1 MNKISQAKEVLAK
14 SDANKALAKTDRWVG
29 ACVCFV
35 GTLVAPLLVALWL
48 ANVGVMARAWHWM
61 LGGF

>member
-1 MNKISQAKEVLAK
+1 MNEVSKVKGNVEQLVAARDVSK
-14 SDANKALAKTDRWVG
+14 SDKWVG
-29 ACVCFV
+29 ACVCFIV
-35 GTLVAPLLVALWL
+35 ALVAPLLVALWL